1 MNAILF
7 FYFRYMVFNLKNTAS
22 TLLVITLPFF
32 SLTATGQ
39 IIKMTASELLTNET
53 LHWYGIDFSNIIIF
67 DATQIG
73 KAEKVKQ
80 SIFIEWQ
87 AFFNKHVSDNKLKK
101 RFRKSELVDHRK
113 KFYRSHENLDVET
126 FIQGNFTNSNTSD
139 KHVQEILDELGQND
153 SYILKLYE
161 PLSMAQLDSCIKSY
175 KLDETSGL
183 GAIMV
188 VEKMS
193 KLDKKT
199 YVTGVLFDISSRSI
213 LFCARR
219 HGVWDS
225 YGFVALYGSGIND
238 AIIAIGDEFRRK
250 ALKQFK

>member
-1 MNAILF
+1 MSL
-7 FYFRYMVFNLKNTAS
+7 S
-22 TLLVITLPFF
+22 PITSLIIVLCSF
-32 SLTATGQ
+32 SLSLKGQ
-39 IIKMTASELLTNET
+39 IIKMTKSELLTDET

-67 DATQIG
+67 DETQVG

-87 AFFNKHVSDNKLKK
+87 AYFNKHVSDNKLKK
-101 RFRKSELVDHRK
+101 RFRKSELIDHRK
-113 KFYRSHENLDVET
+113 KFYQSHENLNLQT
-126 FIQGNFTNSNTSD
+126 FIQGNYSSSNSSD
-139 KHVQEILDELGQND
+139 KHVQEILEELAKDDD
-153 SYILKLYE
+153 SKKSLYQ
-161 PLSMAQLDSCIKSY
+161 PLSMMQLDSCVKSY
-175 KLDETSGL
+175 DLQESGGL
-183 GAIMV
+183 GAIMI

-193 KLDKKT
+193 KLDKKS
-199 YVTGVLFDISSRSI
+199 YVTGILFDISSREI

-250 ALKQFK
+250 ALKQFR